1 MASIALLSL
10 VICACPIVVGMMLMR
25 LYLNR
30 SLDVSKVGRSLLAN
44 IVDSGALLERVVGMY
59 AVGRH

>member
-1 MASIALLSL
+1 
-10 VICACPIVVGMMLMR
+10 MR